1 MAIDDRI
8 NLQKLQVFDCVVTLG
23 GISRAADQLKVA
35 QPVVTEHI
43 QSLERRLGA
52 RLFEREGRRLVL
64 TEAGRLA
71 HEWCTDLLRRTREF
85 DRELQGLADGLRGS
99 IVIGTSMSTGSYELP
114 SLLSTFGRRHP
125 DVRIRVDVTDAEHA
139 LEATM
144 AGRNDLSVVA
154 VQSPPALP
162 SLISEQLG
170 ADEVVLVAPRRG
182 VTGQLGQLEQLL
194 TLPALA
200 ALPFVEAQAGS
211 LRRMLIDSQFEALGL
226 PSRRVVMEF
235 GHPEAIKT
243 AVASGVGVACLFRS
257 AVRRELE
264 AGELRE
270 IAVEGVHIAAPV
282 WLVHRRNRT
291 LSPVH
296 TELISEI
303 RSYFAAP

>member
-1 MAIDDRI
+1 VGIDDRI
-8 NLQKLQVFDCVVTLG
+8 NIAKLQVFDCVVSLG
-23 GISRAADQLKVA
+23 GISRAADQMKVA

-64 TEAGRLA
+64 TEAGRAA
-71 HEWCTDLLRRTREF
+71 HEWCTDVLRRTREF

-114 SLLSTFGRRHP
+114 SLLSAFARRYP

-154 VQSPPALP
+154 VQSPPALG
-162 SLISEQLG
+162 SLVSEQIG
-170 ADEVVLVAPRRG
+170 TDEIVLVAPPRG
-182 VTGQLGQLEQLL
+182 VTSEQML
-194 TLPALA
+194 TIKELA
-200 ALPFVEAQAGS
+200 TLPFVEAQGGS
-211 LRRMLIDSQFEALGL
+211 LRRMFTDSQFEAAGL
-226 PSRRVVMEF
+226 KSRRVVMEF

-243 AVASGVGVACLFRS
+243 AVSNGVGVACLFRS

-264 AGELRE
+264 SGELRE
-270 IAVEGVHIAAPV
+270 IAVQGVHIAAPV

-296 TELISEI
+296 TELMAEI
-303 RSYFAAP
+303 RTYFAAS